1 MRSTSLAAPLM
12 FSALTCL
19 ALLAGCDGTIS
30 VTFFTGPRELAVSS
44 SSFALP
50 PELDD
55 GSGRIA
61 SVPCGPMGMCPP
73 SDDVALTCEAG
84 VCDPAPLTLSGTVG
98 DVIDVDVLLAESREI
113 GIRAVES
120 YTIEEVAYEVRL
132 NTLSFDFGPI
142 DVHWGPE
149 AATAID
155 PALGVRRFGTV
166 PVIGAGTTP
175 TGQLQLDR
183 AGADALTEYLVQT
196 DSRVRFFA
204 STAVDLEPGDPA
216 PRGDL
221 TVGVNAT
228 LTAVGRVL

>member
-1 MRSTSLAAPLM
+1 MRLASFTILV
-12 FSALTCL
+12 SL

-30 VTFFTGPRELAVSS
+30 VTFFPGAQELAVSS

-55 GSGRIA
+55 GSGTIP
-61 SVPCGPMGMCPP
+61 SVACGPMGMCPP
-73 SDDVALTCEAG
+73 SDELALTCEAS
-84 VCDPAPLTLSGTVG
+84 VCDPAPVTLAGTVG
-98 DVIDVDVLLAESREI
+98 DVIDVDALLAESREI

-132 NTLSFDFGPI
+132 NTLSFPLGPI
-142 DVHWGPE
+142 DVFWGPE
-149 AATAID
+149 AATSID
-155 PALGVRRFGTV
+155 PGLGVRPFGTV
-166 PVIGAGTTP
+166 PLVPAGETP
-175 TGQLQLDR
+175 SGTIVLDR
-183 AGADALTEYLVQT
+183 EGADALTDYLVNT
-196 DSRVRFFA
+196 GSRVRFFA
-204 STAVDLEPGDPA
+204 RTSVDLEPGGPA